1 MDVTSREL
9 VEYIRKVGHLAQ
21 KKFPRKACLKGVHEI
36 TMAQMYVL
44 GRVFEQ
50 GKMKMGD
57 LAKSEGVKL
66 PTMTSMVNKLVKNG
80 LFIRESDEK
89 DRRTVWISVSGKTKK
104 EVMGHLKEM
113 DGLMG
118 NLMAVL
124 TDEEKKSAIKMLKKM
139 NDYLEKAGK

>member
-1 MDVTSREL
+1 MDAASREL
-9 VEYIRKVGHLAQ
+9 IQYIRKVGHLSQ
-21 KKFPRKACLKGVHEI
+21 KSFPKKACLKGVHEI

-50 GKMKMGD
+50 GRIKMGD

-89 DRRTVWISVSGKTKK
+89 DRRTVWISVSGKTRK
-104 EVMGHLKEM
+104 EVIGYLKQM
-113 DGLMG
+113 DGLME
-118 NLMAVL
+118 NMLAVL
-124 TDEEKKSAIKMLKKM
+124 TSKEKQAAVKMLKKM
-139 NDYLEKAGK
+139 NDYLEKAVK